1 MITLFGR
8 DIVQRLADS
17 KSFLVGAGALG
28 CEFLKMFALS
38 GIATGDN
45 GLVTVTDDDNI
56 EISNLNRQFLFRREN
71 VKHPKS
77 ETAANAVQK
86 MNPQFKVKAIK
97 NRVSPETIEVFDD

>member
-17 KSFLVGAGALG
+17 ESFLVGAGALG

-45 GLVTVTDDDNI
+45 GLVTVTDDGNI
-56 EISNLNRQFLFRREN
+56 EISNLNSQF
-71 VKHPKS
+71 S
-77 ETAANAVQK
+77 
-86 MNPQFKVKAIK
+86 
-97 NRVSPETIEVFDD
+97 